1 MATQKLK
8 STQTFNQQEE
18 RTVKIRLILT
28 KRKIQRTITVSHMK
42 LFLFS
47 FTKAKNCTVKEAAH
61 HSSQKRIT
69 DLEKAVKKQRKN
81 YDTTSKFTTLKEGDC
96 ISQIT

>member
-28 KRKIQRTITVSHMK
+28 KWEIQRTITVSCMK
-42 LFLFS
+42 LLLLS
-47 FTKAKNCTVKEAAH
+47 LTEAKNCIVKKAEH
-61 HSSQKRIT
+61 HASQERIT
-69 DLEKAVKKQRKN
+69 DLEKAVKQRK
-81 YDTTSKFTTLKEGDC
+81 KIMTLQE
-96 ISQIT
+96 SSVL

>member
-8 STQTFNQQEE
+8 STQTFNQQEQ

-28 KRKIQRTITVSHMK
+28 KWKIQRTTTVRCMK
-42 LFLFS
+42 LFLLS
-47 FTKAKNCTVKEAAH
+47 FTEVRNGTVKKAAH

-69 DLEKAVKKQRKN
+69 DLEKAVKKERKN
-81 YDTTSKFTTLKEGDC
+81 
-96 ISQIT
+96 